1 MEQIRSRKNQYIL
14 HLRAL
19 ARDKD
24 VRRDA
29 GEYVCDG
36 EKLLREALQFGAEV
50 TSVLWRDAAAF
61 PLPDG
66 AAQYTADAELVAYAS
81 PLMHS
86 PGPVFTVRLPEM
98 RLPQPLRHVIVLE
111 GVQDPG
117 NVGTV
122 IRTANAL
129 GMDAVVLT
137 GACARSL
144 QPQDRARC
152 DGRALPPAGADVHDG
167 RAAQLLH
174 ARGLKLY
181 GAALTDAAQDLRC
194 VPLSPAAV
202 AIGSE
207 GRGLSA
213 QLLAQCDGDH
223 HPHAAGGGVAQCGG
237 GRGGRHVG
245 DRPHRDVRR
254 RANVAAAILGLAVH
268 ALWRA
273 PKMKLALVEHFGTP
287 RDVYFATEADY
298 RVRVPLRPEE
308 LRLLLDKDLK
318 DANRALAICDR
329 EHIRIL
335 TIQDAAYPQR
345 LLQIY
350 DPPLVLYVRG
360 TLPQLDDRAAVAVVG
375 TRSATPYGVRTARKF
390 GFEIVRHGGIVLS
403 GLTAGIDR
411 SAAEGALHAR
421 RHLRG
426 RVRYGDQPGFCGCIH
441 AGGRALRRRCERVCA
456 EYVRAALWLPAAQPH
471 HVRSRGGDGR
481 GRSTGEKRRAPVCRR
496 CRHAGQGGLCR
507 ARQRGLPRLGRQQC
521 AAQGR
526 RPSGH
531 VRVGCAERFSPH
543 GFPHAAENI
552 APAPETQ
559 APEPPPETGSGFAQV
574 RRPVA
579 EKRIDK
585 PQPEAYIDL
594 EAQLKSLTTEQL
606 QIVAAI
612 DAPGTQVD
620 LIIEKTQLPGE

>member
-1 MEQIRSRKNQYIL
+1 MSQLQYWVWL
-14 HLRAL
+14 SMRFG
-19 ARDKD
+19 
-24 VRRDA
+24 VR
-29 GEYVCDG
+29 
-36 EKLLREALQFGAEV
+36 
-50 TSVLWRDAAAF
+50 
-61 PLPDG
+61 
-66 AAQYTADAELVAYAS
+66 
-81 PLMHS
+81 
-86 PGPVFTVRLPEM
+86 
-98 RLPQPLRHVIVLE
+98 
-111 GVQDPG
+111 
-117 NVGTV
+117 
-122 IRTANAL
+122 
-129 GMDAVVLT
+129 
-137 GACARSL
+137 
-144 QPQDRARC
+144 
-152 DGRALPPAGADVHDG
+152 
-167 RAAQLLH
+167 
-174 ARGLKLY
+174 
-181 GAALTDAAQDLRC
+181 
-194 VPLSPAAV
+194 
-202 AIGSE
+202 
-207 GRGLSA
+207 
-213 QLLAQCDGDH
+213 
-223 HPHAAGGGVAQCGG
+223 
-237 GRGGRHVG
+237 
-245 DRPHRDVRR
+245 
-254 RANVAAAILGLAVH
+254 
-268 ALWRA
+268 

-411 SAAEGALHAR
+411 SAAEGALHAGGICVGVSGTAINLDFAPNMSVPR
-421 RHLRG
+421 FGFRLRNRITSG
-426 RVRYGDQPGFCGCIH
+426 LAVATVVVEAPEKSG
-441 AGGRALRRRCERVCA
+441 ALLFADDAV
-456 EYVRAALWLPAAQPH
+456 
-471 HVRSRGGDGR
+471 
-481 GRSTGEKRRAPVCRR
+481 T
-496 CRHAGQGGLCR
+496 
-507 ARQRGLPRLGRQQC
+507 
-521 AAQGR
+521 QGR
-526 RPSGH
+526 EVFAVPGNADSRASAGSNALLKDGARPAT
-531 VRVGCAERFSPH
+531 CAWDVLSDFRRM
-543 GFPHAAENI
+543 FPGTLRENI
-552 APAPETQ
+552 APAPKTQ

-620 LIIEKTQLPGE
+620 LIIEKTQLPASKVLAELTVLQIRGVVRQEPGKRFSLNIRAGTAQNHKELE